1 GVTGAPSYFATQ
13 VLFAIA
19 AGLVIGL
26 PVALVAALAP
36 IAAVLLGL
44 LLLVVLLYAA
54 FKLLL
59 IPAIIGI
66 EGAFNPLAIIAR
78 SWRLTKG
85 NTLRIF
91 VFLVLLFLVITIIT
105 IIVTLIL
112 GLVFAAMGDDI
123 ARIGNGFVG
132 ALANAATGAIYLTVL
147 ASIHRQLTGG
157 GEDVVRTF
165 E

>member
-1 GVTGAPSYFATQ
+1 M
-13 VLFAIA
+13 
-19 AGLVIGL
+19 
-26 PVALVAALAP
+26 
-36 IAAVLLGL
+36 
-44 LLLVVLLYAA
+44 
-54 FKLLL
+54 
-59 IPAIIGI
+59 
-66 EGAFNPLAIIAR
+66 
-78 SWRLTKG
+78 
-85 NTLRIF
+85 RIF